1 MESHQPITDRRIIR
15 TREVIYETVISLLS
29 EKEFSRISVKDI
41 TNQANISRST
51 FYAHYQDKYDWLDKT
66 VQEKLSELKE
76 SLVKSMPNHG
86 NDQFNLEMADPYYE
100 SFFENIAINQKFY
113 HTMFTKI
120 KSEEFLQNLYKV
132 IRENLYLRISSMSKE
147 QRLLVPLDILL
158 DYSSSS
164 IIGITKVWVEKNMI
178 YSPHYMALQLTRLAI
193 VSLYRAM
200 GKVN

>member
-51 FYAHYQDKYDWLDKT
+51 FYTHYQDKYDWLDKT

-76 SLVKSMPNHG
+76 SLMISMPSHG
-86 NDQFNLEMADPYYE
+86 NDQSNLEMADPYYE

-132 IRENLYLRISSMSKE
+132 IRENLYLRISNMSKE

>member
-76 SLVKSMPNHG
+76 SLMKSMPNHG
-86 NDQFNLEMADPYYE
+86 NDQSSLEMADPYYN
-100 SFFENIAINQKFY
+100 SFFENIATNQKFY

-147 QRLLVPLDILL
+147 QRLLVPLDIWL

-178 YSPHYMALQLTRLAI
+178 YSPHYMALQLTRLAM
-193 VSLYRAM
+193 VSHYSAA

>member
-51 FYAHYQDKYDWLDKT
+51 FYTHYQDKYDWLDKT

-76 SLVKSMPNHG
+76 SLMKSMPNHG
-86 NDQFNLEMADPYYE
+86 NDQSNLEMADPYYE
-100 SFFENIAINQKFY
+100 SFFENIATNQKFY

-132 IRENLYLRISSMSKE
+132 IRENLYLRISNMSKE

-193 VSLYRAM
+193 VSLYRAA

>member
-1 MESHQPITDRRIIR
+1 MESHQPIIDRRIIR
-15 TREVIYETVISLLS
+15 TREVIYETFISLLS
-29 EKEFSRISVKDI
+29 ETEFSRISIKDI

-76 SLVKSMPNHG
+76 CLRVSKPNLG
-86 NDQFNLEMADPYYE
+86 NDQSSLEMADPYYE
-100 SFFENIAINQKFY
+100 SFFENIATNQKFY

-120 KSEEFLQNLYKV
+120 KSEEFLQKLYKV
-132 IRENLYLRISSMSKE
+132 IREDLYHRISSMNKKQS
-147 QRLLVPLDILL
+147 LLVPLDILL
-158 DYSSSS
+158 DSSSSS

-193 VSLYRAM
+193 GSLYRAM

>member
-76 SLVKSMPNHG
+76 SLVNSMDNHG
-86 NDQFNLEMADPYYE
+86 NDQSNLEMADPYYE

-132 IRENLYLRISSMSKE
+132 IRENLYLRISNMSKE

>member
-1 MESHQPITDRRIIR
+1 MESHQPIIDRRIIR
-15 TREVIYETVISLLS
+15 TREVIYETFISLLS
-29 EKEFSRISVKDI
+29 EKEFARISIKDI

-66 VQEKLSELKE
+66 VQEKLSELNE
-76 SLVKSMPNHG
+76 SLVNSMPNHG
-86 NDQFNLEMADPYYE
+86 NDQSNLEMADPYYE
-100 SFFENIAINQKFY
+100 SFFENIATNQKFY

-120 KSEEFLQNLYKV
+120 KSEEFLQKLYKV

-193 VSLYRAM
+193 VSLYKAM

>member
-76 SLVKSMPNHG
+76 SLMKSMPNHG
-86 NDQFNLEMADPYYE
+86 NDQSSLEMADPYYE

-147 QRLLVPLDILL
+147 QRLLVPLDIWL

-178 YSPHYMALQLTRLAI
+178 YSPHYMALQLTRLAM
-193 VSLYRAM
+193 VSHYSAA